1 MFSSFLGTSH
11 DWQETGLCFSVFNTV
26 PVTYGPCWFYSGAPG
41 AWERKLWP
49 HLLLRSNRVFFLPP
63 HFQEHICGDAIL
75 NSYLLLPYSHSLWG
89 VWGVSHGMTLLIRTE
104 SSPSWMTGFLLE
116 QMRMTVS
123 RHHRTIVRNAV
134 IPLCHDS
141 TCISRLDCH
150 CLPRYL
156 QPREK
161 SHTVVAT
168 VNQSSSSLW
177 TESVCLQLVRQEE
190 MRTLVTGIFF
200 SAPC

>member
-1 MFSSFLGTSH
+1 MPLLVSNNTWLAPKNAMFSSFLGTSH

-63 HFQEHICGDAIL
+63 HFQEHVCGDAIL

-123 RHHRTIVRNAV
+123 RHHRTIVRNTV
-134 IPLCHDS
+134 IPRVM
-141 TCISRLDCH
+141 I
-150 CLPRYL
+150 LPASPDLIVIVFRGTYS
-156 QPREK
+156 PVK
-161 SHTVVAT
+161 NHT
-168 VNQSSSSLW
+168 QW
-177 TESVCLQLVRQEE
+177 
-190 MRTLVTGIFF
+190 
-200 SAPC
+200 